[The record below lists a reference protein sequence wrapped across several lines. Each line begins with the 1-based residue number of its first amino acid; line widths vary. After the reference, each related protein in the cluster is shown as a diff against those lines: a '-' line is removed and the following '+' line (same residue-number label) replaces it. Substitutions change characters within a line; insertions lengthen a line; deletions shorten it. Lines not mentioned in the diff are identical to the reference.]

1 MVDQFMLEIEPVQRL
16 GSKLVVNI
24 LTVFTFL
31 LPLQGGIEAERAAKE
46 KLIEEEQRKMQESIL
61 ALFNKREQNKAER
74 EAKEMEAKSQLQ
86 KDIENVS
93 IDKEVEQKVRE
104 DLGQIKDEQDKKKV
118 EVPICNYGPGCRC
131 NPEIKEDIFDQL
143 EAGKEPEAPTVK
155 KKRKKRNRNNPFEYN
170 LKVDF
175 HDANSNFYQLLST
188 EDEDSYSSESSES
201 TEDDAENSSNTAAKE
216 DDFDNKMIPGN
227 IAKDEVTDEDTFE
240 YKGKDNDI
248 THESISDLFS
258 QRMAYFESI

>member
-1 MVDQFMLEIEPVQRL
+1 MIKKCFLPELRPELEGCGENVAI
-16 GSKLVVNI
+16 S
-24 LTVFTFL
+24 TSFDA
-31 LPLQGGIEAERAAKE
+31 EAERAAKE

-131 NPEIKEDIFDQL
+131 NPEIKEDIFDHRI
-143 EAGKEPEAPTVK
+143 P
-155 KKRKKRNRNNPFEYN
+155 NINNE
-170 LKVDF
+170 K
-175 HDANSNFYQLLST
+175 
-188 EDEDSYSSESSES
+188 
-201 TEDDAENSSNTAAKE
+201 
-216 DDFDNKMIPGN
+216 
-227 IAKDEVTDEDTFE
+227 
-240 YKGKDNDI
+240 
-248 THESISDLFS
+248 
-258 QRMAYFESI
+258 